1 MATVAAHV
9 GVVRAYRHV
18 VAAYTQHSRD
28 HHQRIL
34 VLGITMKHSHY
45 QTPRTLADCQFDVG
59 YPTAR
64 QEPYGRLATVAYG
77 LLLVACLALIGV
89 MLAWRI

>member
-1 MATVAAHV
+1 MATD
-9 GVVRAYRHV
+9 
-18 VAAYTQHSRD
+18 TQHAPD

-34 VLGITMKHSHY
+34 VLGITMKPSHY

-64 QEPYGRLATVAYG
+64 QEPYGRLATVLYG

-89 MLAWRI
+89 MLAWRV

>member
-1 MATVAAHV
+1 MATDVRRLRAH
-9 GVVRAYRHV
+9 ADV
-18 VAAYTQHSRD
+18 VAAYAQHTAD

-34 VLGITMKHSHY
+34 ITGVTMKPSHT
-45 QTPRTLADCQFDVG
+45 QTPRTLAECSFETG

-64 QEPYGRLATVAYG
+64 PEPYGRLATVAYG
-77 LLLVACLALIGV
+77 LLLVACLAFIGV

>member
-1 MATVAAHV
+1 
-9 GVVRAYRHV
+9 
-18 VAAYTQHSRD
+18 
-28 HHQRIL
+28 
-34 VLGITMKHSHY
+34 MKPSHT

-64 QEPYGRLATVAYG
+64 AQPYGRLATVAYG
-77 LLLVACLALIGV
+77 LLLVCCLAFIGV

>member
-1 MATVAAHV
+1 
-9 GVVRAYRHV
+9 
-18 VAAYTQHSRD
+18 
-28 HHQRIL
+28 
-34 VLGITMKHSHY
+34 MKPSHT

-64 QEPYGRLATVAYG
+64 SEPYGRIATVAYG

-89 MLAWRI
+89 MLAWRV